1 MVFAEAILGVDGE
14 AVGGLQDSELRENFF
29 LSIDD
34 FLVKGG
40 FKVFCVCERKF
51 DWVRGE
57 GGKEVWGHVGKVAK
71 RENNQ
76 VVIQGVPDIVVR
88 VATKQIGF
96 VTFARFVM
104 KLKVVLCKLNL
115 PSGSVGSNFVGL
127 CLVHEVLVIGPND
140 DR

>member
-1 MVFAEAILGVDGE
+1 VEAILGVNGE
-14 AVGGLQDSELRENFF
+14 AIRRLEVPELREIF
-29 LSIDD
+29 LLSNNDLLIE
-34 FLVKGG
+34 GG
-40 FKVFCVCERKF
+40 FEVFSVYECEL
-51 DWVRGE
+51 DWVGDE
-57 GGKEVWGHVGKVAK
+57 GSKEVWGHVGKVAK

>member
-1 MVFAEAILGVDGE
+1 LVFAEAILGVDGE

-57 GGKEVWGHVGKVAK
+57 GGKEVWGHVGKVA
-71 RENNQ
+71 EWEDNQ
-76 VVIQGVPDIVVR
+76 VVIQGIPGVVVR
-88 VATKQIGF
+88 AATEQIGF

-104 KLKVVLCKLNL
+104 KLKVVLCELDL
-115 PSGSVGSNFVGL
+115 PGGSAGSNLVGL
-127 CLVHEVLVIGPND
+127 CPVREVLVVSPND
-140 DR
+140 NG